1 LIFFICVV
9 NLMGYNANNPFS
21 RLILRRLILAMN
33 LSELKSKYFI
43 WGTRYDNLGR
53 FVNRLLFLITLLMFV
68 FAIQD
73 IGFSLNQIGEPHLNN
88 PYYRV
93 LFLITGILYL
103 VRSVFFT
110 NHLLSRKVFLTNFI
124 LGLVLIVFFFL
135 RLLIGFSF
143 IVDQLFREYS
153 GFQIL
158 AIIVFFLEISRFKLD
173 LLAKMF
179 NPAQLF
185 IVSFALIILFGAM
198 LLMMPHA
205 TTSPITFVDAFF
217 TSTSAVCVT
226 GLTVVD
232 TATRF
237 TFLGKFIV
245 LALIQI
251 GGIGVMTITSFF
263 GIFFKETSSFREQ
276 LLLRDFLSEDSINGV
291 LKTLMKVVLITF
303 TIEMAGA
310 AFIYF
315 SLQSGDLGTSGAN
328 FKFAVFH
335 SISAFCNAGFSTLT
349 DNLYDVRIRDNYSVH
364 YSVAN
369 LIVLGGI
376 GFPVLLNI
384 YNYLRAQTIWFS
396 EYIKNRKPYVHRVGM
411 ITFNTKIVIVST
423 FILLVF
429 GTLSFYFLE
438 TNFTQKGMS
447 FDGKLAMS
455 YFQSVT
461 PRTAGFNNFN
471 MEALAKPS
479 ILIMIFLMWVGASP
493 VSTGGGVK
501 TSTFAIAVLNMIRII
516 RGKNHIEIHRY
527 EIHEYSV
534 NKAFAIII
542 LSVVIIGL
550 GAFGIFLMDGQFG
563 LLRIV
568 FESFSAFG
576 TVGLSLNL
584 TPLLSDG
591 SKIILIFLMYLG
603 RMGCITLLLSMAHS
617 NAGPTLYRYPKENLI
632 IT

>member
-1 LIFFICVV
+1 
-9 NLMGYNANNPFS
+9 MD
-21 RLILRRLILAMN
+21 
-33 LSELKSKYFI
+33 LSSLKIKYFNL
-43 WGTRYDNLGR
+43 GSRYDNLGR
-53 FVNRLLFLITLLMFV
+53 FVNSLLFIITLLLFIL
-68 FAIQD
+68 ALQD
-73 IGFSLNQIGEPHLNN
+73 IGFSLNQISEAHLNN
-88 PYYRV
+88 PHYRV
-93 LFLITGILYL
+93 FFLITGILYL
-103 VRSVFFT
+103 IRSIFFT

-124 LGLVLIVFFFL
+124 LGILLIFPFFFRFL
-135 RLLIGFSF
+135 ISYGFIADRLFYEF
-143 IVDQLFREYS
+143 S
-153 GFQIL
+153 GFQLL
-158 AIIVFFLEISRFKLD
+158 AIILFFLEISRLKLD
-173 LLAKMF
+173 LVARLL

-185 IVSFALIILFGAM
+185 MISFALIILFGTM
-198 LLMMPHA
+198 LLMMPLS

-226 GLTVVD
+226 GLTAVD

-237 TFLGKFIV
+237 TFLGKLII
-245 LALIQI
+245 LSLIQI

-276 LLLRDFLSEDSINGV
+276 LLLRDYLSEDSINGV

-303 TIEMAGA
+303 IIEIAGA

-315 SLQSGDLGTSGAN
+315 SLQPGGLGSSSAN
-328 FKFAVFH
+328 LRFAIFH
-335 SISAFCNAGFSTLT
+335 SISAFCNAGFSNLS
-349 DNLYDVRIRDNYSVH
+349 DNLYDVRVRENYSVH

-369 LIVLGGI
+369 LIVLGGL
-376 GFPVLLNI
+376 GFPVLLNF
-384 YNYLRAQTIWFS
+384 YNYLKAQAIWLS
-396 EYIKNRKPYVHRVGM
+396 EYVKHRKPYVHRVGM
-411 ITFNTKIVIVST
+411 ITFNSKLVMTST

-429 GTLSFYFLE
+429 GTLSFYLLE
-438 TNFTQKGMS
+438 ANFTQKGMD
-447 FDGKLAMS
+447 FNGKLAMS

-461 PRTAGFNNFN
+461 PRTAGFNNFS

-501 TSTFAIAVLNMIRII
+501 TSTFAIAMLNMIRII

-527 EIHEYSV
+527 EIHEYSI

-542 LSVVIIGL
+542 LSVIFIGL
-550 GAFGIFLMDGQFG
+550 GAFGIFLIDGQYG

-591 SKIILIFLMYLG
+591 SKLILIILMYLG
-603 RMGCITLLLSMAHS
+603 RMGCITLLLSMARS
-617 NAGPTLYRYPKENLI
+617 SAGQSLYRYPKENLI

>member
-1 LIFFICVV
+1 
-9 NLMGYNANNPFS
+9 
-21 RLILRRLILAMN
+21 MN
-33 LSELKSKYFI
+33 LSKLKCRYFTL
-43 WGTRYDNLGR
+43 GSRYENLGR
-53 FVNRLLFLITLLMFV
+53 VVNSLLFLITLLLFV
-68 FAIQD
+68 LAIQD
-73 IGFSLNQIGEPHLNN
+73 IGFSFNQITEAHLNII
-88 PYYRV
+88 YYRV
-93 LFLITGILYL
+93 FFLVTGILYL
-103 VRSVFFT
+103 IRSIFFT

-124 LGLVLIVFFFL
+124 LGLLLIFSFFFRFL
-135 RLLIGFSF
+135 VSYGLIADKYFYEFSGY
-143 IVDQLFREYS
+143 E
-153 GFQIL
+153 IL
-158 AIIVFFLEISRFKLD
+158 AIILFILELSRLKLD
-173 LLAKMF
+173 LVAKLL

-185 IVSFALIILFGAM
+185 MISFAFIILFGAM
-198 LLMMPHA
+198 LLMMPLS

-237 TFLGKFIV
+237 TSLGQLIV

-276 LLLRDFLSEDSINGV
+276 LLLRDYLSEDSIDGI
-291 LKTLMKVVLITF
+291 LKTLMKVVIITF
-303 TIEMAGA
+303 AIEMAGA

-315 SLQSGDLGTSGAN
+315 SLQPVGLGSNGAN
-328 FKFAVFH
+328 FRFAVFH
-335 SISAFCNAGFSTLT
+335 SISAFCNAGFSNLT
-349 DNLYDVRIRDNYSVH
+349 DNLYDIRVRENYSIH

-369 LIVLGGI
+369 LIVLGGL

-384 YNYLRAQTIWFS
+384 YNYLKAQAIWIT
-396 EYIKNRKPYVHRVGM
+396 EYIKHRKPYIHRVGM
-411 ITFNTKIVIVST
+411 ISFNSKLVITST

-429 GTLSFYFLE
+429 GTVSFFLLE
-438 TNFTQKGMS
+438 NDFTQKGL
-447 FDGKLAMS
+447 DLNGKLAMS

-461 PRTAGFNNFN
+461 PRTAGFNNCN

-501 TSTFAIAVLNMIRII
+501 TSTFAIAMLNIKRII
-516 RGKNHIEIHRY
+516 RGKHHIEIHRY

-534 NKAFAIII
+534 NKAFSIII
-542 LSVVIIGL
+542 LSVIIIGL
-550 GAFGIFLMDGQFG
+550 GTFGIFLIDGTYG

-568 FESFSAFG
+568 FECFSAFG

-584 TPLLSDG
+584 TPLLSNG
-591 SKIILIFLMYLG
+591 SKMILILLMYLG
-603 RMGCITLLLSMAHS
+603 RMGCITLLLSLS
-617 NAGPTLYRYPKENLI
+617 KSDTGPTLYRYPKENLI

>member
-1 LIFFICVV
+1 MQLS
-9 NLMGYNANNPFS
+9 NLK
-21 RLILRRLILAMN
+21 I
-33 LSELKSKYFI
+33 KYFNL
-43 WGTRYDNLGR
+43 GTRYDYLGR
-53 FVNRLLFLITLLMFV
+53 IVNSLLFVITLLLFI
-68 FAIQD
+68 FALQD
-73 IGFSLNQIGEPHLNN
+73 IGFSLNQIGGAHLNN
-88 PYYRV
+88 PYYRIF
-93 LFLITGILYL
+93 FLITGILY
-103 VRSVFFT
+103 VIRSVFFT
-110 NHLLSRKVFLTNFI
+110 NHLLNRKVFITSFI
-124 LGLVLIVFFFL
+124 LGILLIVSFFFRFL
-135 RLLIGFSF
+135 ISYGFIADRLFYEF
-143 IVDQLFREYS
+143 S
-153 GFQIL
+153 GFQLL
-158 AIIVFFLEISRFKLD
+158 AIILFFLEVSRLKLD
-173 LLAKMF
+173 LVARLL

-185 IVSFALIILFGAM
+185 MISFGLIIFCGAL
-198 LLMMPHA
+198 LLMMPLS

-226 GLTVVD
+226 GLTAVD

-237 TFLGKFIV
+237 TFLGKLIV
-245 LALIQI
+245 LSLIQI

-263 GIFFKETSSFREQ
+263 GIFFKESSSFREQ
-276 LLLRDFLSEDSINGV
+276 ILLRNFLSEDSINGV

-303 TIEMAGA
+303 VIEIAGV

-315 SLQSGDLGTSGAN
+315 SLQPGGLGTSSAN
-328 FKFAVFH
+328 LRFAIFH
-335 SISAFCNAGFSTLT
+335 SISAFCNAGFS
-349 DNLYDVRIRDNYSVH
+349 NLSNNLNDIRVRENYSLH

-369 LIVLGGI
+369 LIVLGGL

-384 YNYLRAQTIWFS
+384 YNYMKAQVIWLS
-396 EYIKNRKPYVHRVGM
+396 EYAKTRKPYVHRVGM
-411 ITFNTKIVIVST
+411 ITFNSKIVMTST

-429 GTLSFYFLE
+429 GTLSFYLLE
-438 TNFTQKGMS
+438 TNFTQKGMD
-447 FDGKLAMS
+447 FHGKLAMS

-461 PRTAGFNNFN
+461 PRTAGFNNFS

-501 TSTFAIAVLNMIRII
+501 TSTFAIAMLNMIRII

-550 GAFGIFLMDGQFG
+550 GAFGIFLIDGQHG

-591 SKIILIFLMYLG
+591 SKIILIILMYLG
-603 RMGCITLLLSMAHS
+603 RMGCITLLLSMARS
-617 NAGPTLYRYPKENLI
+617 SAGQTLYRYPKENLI

>member
-1 LIFFICVV
+1 MDLSNLRSKCFI
-9 NLMGYNANNPFS
+9 L
-21 RLILRRLILAMN
+21 
-33 LSELKSKYFI
+33 
-43 WGTRYDNLGR
+43 GTRYESLGG
-53 FVNRLLFLITLLMFV
+53 FVNGLLFLITLLLFI
-68 FAIQD
+68 FAIRD
-73 IGFSLNQIGEPHLNN
+73 IGFSLNQISGAHLNN

-93 LFLITGILYL
+93 FFLLTGILYL
-103 VRSVFFT
+103 IRSVFFT
-110 NHLLSRKVFLTNFI
+110 NYLQNRKVFLTSFI
-124 LGLVLIVFFFL
+124 FGIILIISFFFRFL
-135 RLLIGFSF
+135 MSYGLTADRLFYEF
-143 IVDQLFREYS
+143 S
-153 GFQIL
+153 GFQIF
-158 AIIVFFLEISRFKLD
+158 AIVLFFLEISRFKFD
-173 LLAKMF
+173 LVLKLL

-185 IVSFALIILFGAM
+185 MISFALIIFFGTM
-198 LLMMPHA
+198 LLMMPLA

-237 TFLGKFIV
+237 TSLGQLIV
-245 LALIQI
+245 LTLIQI

-276 LLLRDFLSEDSINGV
+276 LLLRDYLSEDSISGV
-291 LKTLMKVVLITF
+291 FKTLMKVVLITF
-303 TIEMAGA
+303 IIEIAGA

-315 SLQSGDLGTSGAN
+315 SLQTNGLGSGNAN
-328 FKFAVFH
+328 FRFAVFH
-335 SISAFCNAGFSTLT
+335 SISAFCNAGFSNLT
-349 DNLYDVRIRDNYSVH
+349 DNLYDVRIRDNYSLH

-369 LIVLGGI
+369 LIVLGGL

-384 YNYLRAQTIWFS
+384 YNYMKAQAIWLL
-396 EYIKNRKPYVHRVGM
+396 EYAKTRKPYVHRVGM
-411 ITFNTKIVIVST
+411 ITFNSKIVLTST
-423 FILLVF
+423 FVLLVF

-438 TNFTQKGMS
+438 SNFTQKGMD
-447 FDGKLAMS
+447 FHGKMAMS

-461 PRTAGFNNFN
+461 PRTAGFNNFS

-501 TSTFAIAVLNMIRII
+501 TSTFAIAMLNIVRIL
-516 RGKNHIEIHRY
+516 RGKRHIEIYRY
-527 EIHEYSV
+527 EIREYSI
-534 NKAFAIII
+534 NKAFGIII

-550 GAFGIFLMDGQFG
+550 GAFGIFLIDGKYG

-568 FESFSAFG
+568 FECFSAFG

-584 TPLLSDG
+584 TSLLSDG
-591 SKIILIFLMYLG
+591 SKMILILLMYLG
-603 RMGCITLLLSMAHS
+603 RMGCLTLLLTMSRS
-617 NAGPTLYRYPKENLI
+617 SDGQSLYRYPKENLI

>member
-1 LIFFICVV
+1 
-9 NLMGYNANNPFS
+9 MD
-21 RLILRRLILAMN
+21 
-33 LSELKSKYFI
+33 LSHLKSKYFI
-43 WGTRYDNLGR
+43 LGTRYDYLGR
-53 FVNRLLFLITLLMFV
+53 LVNSLLFVITLILFLLA
-68 FAIQD
+68 FQD
-73 IGFSLNQIGEPHLNN
+73 IGFSLHQVGESHLNN
-88 PYYRV
+88 PYYRI
-93 LFLITGILYL
+93 LFLITGVLYL
-103 VRSVFFT
+103 IRSVYFT
-110 NHLLSRKVFLTNFI
+110 NHILNRKVFLTNFI
-124 LGLVLIVFFFL
+124 LGNLLIFSFFFRIL
-135 RLLIGFSF
+135 MSYGLIADRIFYEF
-143 IVDQLFREYS
+143 S
-153 GFQIL
+153 GFQLL
-158 AIIVFFLEISRFKLD
+158 AIILFVLELSRSKLD
-173 LLAKMF
+173 MVTKLL

-185 IVSFALIILFGAM
+185 MISFGLIIFIGAL
-198 LLMMPHA
+198 LLMMPLA
-205 TTSPITFVDAFF
+205 TTSPITFIDAFF

-232 TATRF
+232 TATRY
-237 TFLGKFIV
+237 TPLGQLIV

-276 LLLRDFLSEDSINGV
+276 MLLRDYLSEDSINGV

-303 TIEMAGA
+303 IIEIAGA
-310 AFIYF
+310 IFIYF
-315 SLQSGDLGTSGAN
+315 SLQSDGLGSSGDN
-328 FKFAVFH
+328 FRFAVFH

-349 DNLYDVRIRDNYSVH
+349 DNLYDIRIRENYSLH

-369 LIVLGGI
+369 LIILGGL

-384 YNYLRAQTIWFS
+384 YNYLKAQVIWLS
-396 EYIKNRKPYVHRVGM
+396 EYVKHRKPYVHRVGM
-411 ITFNTKIVIVST
+411 ITFNSKIVMTST
-423 FILLVF
+423 LILLGF
-429 GTLSFYFLE
+429 GTLSFYLLE
-438 TNFTQKGMS
+438 SNFTQSGMN
-447 FDGKLAMS
+447 FNGKFAMS

-471 MEALAKPS
+471 IEALAKPS

-501 TSTFAIAVLNMIRII
+501 TSTFAIAMLNIIRII
-516 RGKNHIEIHRY
+516 RGKNHIEIHHY

-542 LSVVIIGL
+542 LSVIMIGL
-550 GAFGIFLMDGQFG
+550 GAFGIYLIDGKFG

-591 SKIILIFLMYLG
+591 SKIILILLMYLG
-603 RMGCITLLLSMAHS
+603 RMGCITLLLSLSSDSARQS
-617 NAGPTLYRYPKENLI
+617 LYRYPKENLI

>member
-1 LIFFICVV
+1 
-9 NLMGYNANNPFS
+9 MD
-21 RLILRRLILAMN
+21 
-33 LSELKSKYFI
+33 LSDLKFKYFI
-43 WGTRYDNLGR
+43 LGTRYDYLGR
-53 FVNRLLFLITLLMFV
+53 FVNSLLFIITLGLFII
-68 FAIQD
+68 AIKD
-73 IGFSLNQIGEPHLNN
+73 IGFSLNQIGEAYLNN
-88 PYYRV
+88 PYYRI

-103 VRSVFFT
+103 VRSIFFT
-110 NHLLSRKVFLTNFI
+110 NHLLNRKVFWTNFI
-124 LGLVLIVFFFL
+124 LGIFLILSFFFRFL
-135 RLLIGFSF
+135 ISYGFIADRLFYEF
-143 IVDQLFREYS
+143 S

-158 AIIVFFLEISRFKLD
+158 AIGLFILEISRLKLD
-173 LLAKMF
+173 LVTRLF

-185 IVSFALIILFGAM
+185 MVSFGLIILFGTLL
-198 LLMMPHA
+198 LLMPLA
-205 TTSPITFVDAFF
+205 TTSPISFIDALF

-226 GLTVVD
+226 GLTAVD

-237 TFLGKFIV
+237 TSLGQLTI

-276 LLLRDFLSEDSINGV
+276 LLLSDFLKEDSINGI

-303 TIEMAGA
+303 IIEFFGA
-310 AFIYF
+310 AIIYF
-315 SLQSGDLGTSGAN
+315 SLPSNALGSSGAN
-328 FKFAVFH
+328 FRFAVFH
-335 SISAFCNAGFSTLT
+335 SISAFCNAGFSNLS
-349 DNLYDVRIRDNYSVH
+349 DNLYDVRIRDNYNVH

-369 LIVLGGI
+369 LIVLGGL
-376 GFPVLLNI
+376 GFPVLLNL
-384 YNYLRAQTIWFS
+384 YKYLKAQTIWIS
-396 EYIKNRKPYVHRVGM
+396 EYVKHRKPYVHRVGM
-411 ITFNTKIVIVST
+411 ITFNSKLVMTST

-438 TNFTQKGMS
+438 ADFTQKGMN
-447 FDGKLAMS
+447 FNGKLAMS

-461 PRTAGFNNFN
+461 PRTAGFNNFS

-479 ILIMIFLMWVGASP
+479 ILIMIFLMWVGVSP

-501 TSTFAIAVLNMIRII
+501 TTTFAIAMLNMIRII

-527 EIHEYSV
+527 EVHEYSV

-542 LSVVIIGL
+542 LSVIIIMAGV
-550 GAFGIFLMDGQFG
+550 FGIFLIDGNFG

-568 FESFSAFG
+568 FECFSAFG

-584 TPLLSDG
+584 THLLSDG
-591 SKIILIFLMYLG
+591 SKMILILLMYLG
-603 RMGCITLLLSMAHS
+603 RMGCITLLLSLSQTA
-617 NAGPTLYRYPKENLI
+617 AGQTFYRYPKENII

>member
-1 LIFFICVV
+1 
-9 NLMGYNANNPFS
+9 MD
-21 RLILRRLILAMN
+21 LA
-33 LSELKSKYFI
+33 SLKSKYFI
-43 WGTRYDNLGR
+43 LGRRYDNLGR
-53 FVNRLLFLITLLMFV
+53 FVNNLLFLITLLLFIL
-68 FAIQD
+68 AIKD
-73 IGFSLNQIGEPHLNN
+73 IGFSLNQIGGAHLNN
-88 PYYRV
+88 PYYRL
-93 LFLITGILYL
+93 LFLVAGILYL
-103 VRSVFFT
+103 IRSIFFVNHLLNRKVFFT
-110 NHLLSRKVFLTNFI
+110 NLI
-124 LGLVLIVFFFL
+124 LGSVLVFSFFFRFL
-135 RLLIGFSF
+135 FSYGLIADRVFYEF
-143 IVDQLFREYS
+143 S
-153 GFQIL
+153 GFQLL
-158 AIIVFFLEISRFKLD
+158 AGVLFILEISRLKLD
-173 LLAKMF
+173 MATKLL

-185 IVSFALIILFGAM
+185 MISFALIIFLGAM
-198 LLMMPHA
+198 LLMMPLA

-226 GLTVVD
+226 GLTAVD

-237 TFLGKFIV
+237 TPLGQLIV

-276 LLLRDFLSEDSINGV
+276 LLLRDYLSEDSINGV

-303 TIEMAGA
+303 VIEIAGA
-310 AFIYF
+310 TFIYF
-315 SLQSGDLGTSGAN
+315 SLQPVGLGSGSAD
-328 FKFAVFH
+328 FRFAVFH
-335 SISAFCNAGFSTLT
+335 SISAFCNAGFSNLS
-349 DNLYDVRIRDNYSVH
+349 DNLYDVRIRENYSLH

-369 LIVLGGI
+369 LIVLGGL

-384 YNYLRAQTIWFS
+384 YNYMKAQAIWLS
-396 EYIKNRKPYVHRVGM
+396 EYAKTRKPYVHRVGM
-411 ITFNTKIVIVST
+411 ITFNSKLVITST

-438 TNFTQKGMS
+438 SNFTQKGMD
-447 FDGKLAMS
+447 FHAKLAMS

-461 PRTAGFNNFN
+461 PRTAGFNNFS

-493 VSTGGGVK
+493 ASTGGGVK
-501 TSTFAIAVLNMIRII
+501 TSTFAIAMLNMIRII

-550 GAFGIFLMDGQFG
+550 GAFGIFLIDGQFG

-584 TPLLSDG
+584 TPLLSDR
-591 SKIILIFLMYLG
+591 SKLILIILMYLG
-603 RMGCITLLLSMAHS
+603 RMGSITLLLSMAHS
-617 NAGPTLYRYPKENLI
+617 TARSSLYRYPKENLI